1 MVQSRAQTVDE
12 FMQEVG
18 PDRLPYVQGLRD
30 ACRKVLVGWEER
42 MSYGMPF
49 YARPDAPENGIA
61 FNNQKQHVAFY
72 AGQAAI
78 QKFEKELD
86 VPGIDCGKGCVRYK
100 NPKKMDFA
108 VIEAMLQDIKTRR
121 EGGC

>member
-1 MVQSRAQTVDE
+1 MVQSRAASVDD
-12 FMQEVG
+12 FMLEVG
-18 PDRLPYVQGLRD
+18 PDRLPYIQRFRELCRD
-30 ACRKVLVGWEER
+30 TLTGWEER
-42 MSYGMPF
+42 MEYGMPA
-49 YARPDAPENGIA
+49 YGPAGDAVVGVA
-61 FNNQKQHVAFY
+61 FNNQKQQVAFY
-72 AGQAAI
+72 AGEAAI

-108 VIEAMLQDIKTRR
+108 LIEAMLQDIQARR